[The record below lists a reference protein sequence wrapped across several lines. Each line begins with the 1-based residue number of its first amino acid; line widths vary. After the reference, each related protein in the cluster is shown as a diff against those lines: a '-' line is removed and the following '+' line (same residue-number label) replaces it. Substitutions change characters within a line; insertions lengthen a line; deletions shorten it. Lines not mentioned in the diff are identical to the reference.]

1 MTTAVTPDPAEGQR
15 VLELD
20 RAHVFHS
27 WSAQAALNP
36 MLIAGGEG
44 SYVWDYD
51 GNRFL
56 DFSSQLVNVNIGHQH
71 PKVVAAI
78 QAQAAKLTTVA
89 PQHANDVRGEAAK
102 RIVDLAPEGMNK
114 VFFTNGGADANENAI
129 RMARLHTGRRKVM
142 SYYRSYHGNT
152 GSAIASTG
160 DPRRW
165 PNEFA
170 DAHVHFFGP
179 YAYRSSFWAADEAQE
194 SERALQHL
202 EQVITFEGP
211 ATIAAILVETVVG
224 TAGVLIP
231 PPGYLEGVRAL
242 CDRHGIVLI
251 LDEVM
256 AGFGRCGTWFA
267 FENFEVK
274 PDLITFAKGSNSGYV
289 PVGGVIIS
297 DEIAA
302 TFDDR
307 VFPGGLTYSGHP
319 LACASIVA
327 SIDAMKEEGIVEN
340 AKRNGDRPRDPRA
353 PRAVRRHL
361 GRDGRAD
368 GRHEEARR
376 AALCELQPPPRR
388 PPVHRHRR
396 GGQGGPRRPRRSLL
410 RDRQVL
416 HRFLAAPGDRPPGGR
431 VAAPLRLRARPPLSV
446 GRSSS
451 RAPLRGAPSVD
462 RPFGFGVLQPR
473 SRRSWHSGSDA
484 REPPVGSGA

>member
-267 FENFEVK
+267 FDNFDVT
-274 PDLITFAKGSNSGYV
+274 PDLVTFAKGSNSGYV

-297 DEIAA
+297 DAIAA

-340 AKRNGDRPRDPRA
+340 AKRIGEDVLGPGLRELAERHPVIGEVRGLGVFWALDLVTDRATREPLA
-353 PRAVRRHL
+353 PYGGTSGAM
-361 GRDGRAD
+361 G
-368 GRHEEARR
+368 
-376 AALCELQPPPRR
+376 EL
-388 PPVHRHRR
+388 
-396 GGQGGPRRPRRSLL
+396 
-410 RDRQVL
+410 
-416 HRFLAAPGDRPPGGR
+416 LAAMK
-431 VAAPLRLRARPPLSV
+431 
-446 GRSSS
+446 S
-451 RAPLRGAPSVD
+451 R
-462 RPFGFGVLQPR
+462 GVLPFANFNR
-473 SRRSWHSGSDA
+473 LHVVPPCTVSDA
-484 REPPVGSGA
+484 EVKEGLAVLDEAFGEIDKHYKGS

>member
-78 QAQAAKLTTVA
+78 QAQAAKLSTVA

-242 CDRHGIVLI
+242 CDKHGIVFI

-267 FENFEVK
+267 FDNFDVK
-274 PDLITFAKGSNSGYV
+274 PDLVTFAKGSNSGYV

-340 AKRNGDRPRDPRA
+340 A
-353 PRAVRRHL
+353 RRIGEDVL
-361 GRDGRAD
+361 GPG
-368 GRHEEARR
+368 
-376 AALCELQPPPRR
+376 
-388 PPVHRHRR
+388 
-396 GGQGGPRRPRRSLL
+396 L
-410 RDRQVL
+410 RE
-416 HRFLAAPGDRPPGGR
+416 LAARHPVIGEVRGLGVFWALDLVTDRATREPLAPYGGTSGAMGELL
-431 VAAPLRLRARPPLSV
+431 AAMK
-446 GRSSS
+446 S
-451 RAPLRGAPSVD
+451 R
-462 RPFGFGVLQPR
+462 GVLPFANFNR
-473 SRRSWHSGSDA
+473 LHVVPPCTVSDA
-484 REPPVGSGA
+484 EVKEGLAVLDEAFAEIDKHYVGS